1 MKLTKLI
8 ITYVPGA
15 KSEED
20 NDFQVNRLQFMSSG
34 GTR

>member
-8 ITYVPGA
+8 ITYVAGV

-20 NDFQVNRLQFMSSG
+20 FSQVNRLQFMSSG